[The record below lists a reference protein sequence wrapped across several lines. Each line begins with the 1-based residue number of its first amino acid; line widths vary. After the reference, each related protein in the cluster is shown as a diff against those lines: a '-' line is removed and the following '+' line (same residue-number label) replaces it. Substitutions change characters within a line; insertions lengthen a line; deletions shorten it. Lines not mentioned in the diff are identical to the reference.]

1 MTLPT
6 DWRRGFLVDGGNLL
20 KVVLRARLGGLDETP
35 DRLASGVSGTVV
47 ETPDASRLG
56 SVIHKSKPTQK
67 HETQPT
73 VETPDASRLGTS
85 STKRSQRR
93 NTKHNPPARPPTQV
107 GRERHPQI
115 QANEKHETQ
124 PTRETPDAS
133 RLGASS
139 TNPSQRRNT
148 KHNPPARP
156 PTQVGW
162 VLHPRNQANE
172 KHETQPTRETPDASR
187 TGVSST
193 NPSQR
198 RNVKH
203 NPPARPP
210 TQVGRERH
218 PQIQANAETRNTTHP
233 RDPRRKSAGSVIH
246 KSKPTQKRK
255 TQPTRETPDASRLGA
270 SSIPPNQN
278 SGRLNIAI
286 DSDRNFDSSFK

>member
-1 MTLPT
+1 MARVVCVGFARLGGPDDTPNRLASGVSGR
-6 DWRRGFLVDGGNLL
+6 WRELL
-20 KVVLRARLGGLDETP
+20 KVVLRARLGGLDELPT
-35 DRLASGVSGTVV
+35 DWRRGFLAMWRDPRRKS
-47 ETPDASRLG
+47 AG
-56 SVIHKSKPTQK
+56 SVIHESKPTQ
-67 HETQPT
+67 
-73 VETPDASRLGTS
+73 
-85 STKRSQRR
+85 
-93 NTKHNPPARPPTQV
+93 
-107 GRERHPQI
+107 
-115 QANEKHETQ
+115 KHETQ

-139 TNPSQRRNT
+139 TKS
-148 KHNPPARP
+148 K
-156 PTQVGW
+156 PTQ
-162 VLHPRNQANE
+162 

-187 TGVSST
+187 PGASST

-198 RNVKH
+198 RNTKH

-246 KSKPTQKRK
+246 QSKPTQKHE